1 MGIEQLIILGL
12 ATWRVTSIINQ
23 ESIFEGFRKLLGIR
37 VEANTG
43 LIVYER
49 DNFLTNMVACF
60 WCLSVWVA
68 IGIFVINYYV
78 PEIPYIFA
86 VSSVALIT
94 NKKVF

>member
-12 ATWRVTSIINQ
+12 ATWRLTSIINQ
-23 ESIFEGFRKLLGIR
+23 EKIFEGFRNLLGIR

-43 LIVYER
+43 LVIHER

-68 IGIFVINYYV
+68 VGMFIVQYYI
-78 PEIPYIFA
+78 PEVPYIFA
-86 VSSVALIT
+86 ASSVALIT